1 MAFDPLAPAP
11 RLPEDTAVAS
21 PIQEGSLGACLTSK
35 PGGPHQLS
43 LIQTQT
49 TTYWGAGFDRMIYDK
64 PMGQIQPDQASLEA
78 RVRPV
83 LQEFAKKTPK
93 PPQNRGKNS

>member
-1 MAFDPLAPAP
+1 MPFDPLTPAP
-11 RLPEDTAVAS
+11 RLPEDTAVAT
-21 PIQEGSLGACLTSK
+21 PIQEGSLGAMLTSK

-49 TTYWGAGFDRMIYDK
+49 PVYWAPGFGRQVYDK
-64 PMGQIQPDQASLEA
+64 PMAQPQEDQAVLEA

-83 LQEFAKKTPK
+83 LREFAKTTPK
-93 PPQNRGKNS
+93 PPQNRGTNV